1 MKLLCKTL
9 VPYKCKYCHQNMLF
23 FTTKN
28 NILIDYKGCFVNKMM
43 SSHELKTYLEN
54 KMVIYLKCIAC
65 GKISIIDWRDPYP
78 AQLTDK
84 NILKNFG
91 ACD

>member
-1 MKLLCKTL
+1 M
-9 VPYKCKYCHQNMLF
+9 
-23 FTTKN
+23 
-28 NILIDYKGCFVNKMM
+28 NKMM

-78 AQLTDK
+78 VQLTDK